1 MCVHG
6 DVGWTDTQVTS
17 QLNIF
22 MISGLSSLLRFH
34 CVKISTSW
42 ICVSKKKKYW
52 FWIVAPSQWY
62 LRLCHDPA
70 VLSGDFDDT
79 GIFFFLKREVDVLYC
94 TNCFQTARWASCS
107 SCTHTK
113 PAWFST
119 VPTLETINTSEKFI
133 KLDSFWRKNVKVSFY
148 SPCILPAMKLQYP
161 LTKIDLKNAC
171 QMHFRIQQNIE
182 YGRDEKKMA
191 SFTSRGHNEYLLRPY
206 VLI

>member
-42 ICVSKKKKYW
+42 ICVSKKKK
-52 FWIVAPSQWY
+52 
-62 LRLCHDPA
+62 
-70 VLSGDFDDT
+70 VLILNCSSISVIFKTLPWSSSVIRWLWWHRD
-79 GIFFFLKREVDVLYC
+79 FFFLKREVDVLYC

-113 PAWFST
+113 PAWFSP